1 MRNCPELAAEI
12 KQRWEQCKTK
22 KNVNL
27 NAVKADKGSFVDD
40 EDKEDI
46 DNFEDEHDLSDNLAA
61 NILEVNL
68 ATSKIQ
74 EQDQTIL
81 GIHQAS
87 WYLDSGASLHM
98 FGERGLLG
106 DLQ

>member
-1 MRNCPELAAEI
+1 MRNYLELATEI
-12 KQRWEQCKTK
+12 KKRREQRKTK

-27 NAVKADKGSFVDD
+27 NATKADKGSFIDD

-46 DNFEDEHDLSDNLAA
+46 NNFEDKDDLSNNLAA

-74 EQDQTIL
+74 EQDQTAL

-87 WYLDSGASLHM
+87 WYLDSGASSHVS
-98 FGERGLLG
+98 GECGLLG